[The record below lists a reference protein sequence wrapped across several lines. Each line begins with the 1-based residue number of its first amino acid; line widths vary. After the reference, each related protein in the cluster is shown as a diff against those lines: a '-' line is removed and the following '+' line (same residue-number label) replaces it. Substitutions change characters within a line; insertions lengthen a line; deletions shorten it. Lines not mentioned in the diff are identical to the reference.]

1 MEREYGE
8 FMGDDTLENGCCP
21 HVYSA
26 LSTIQCATPK
36 HFSPLKLKHG
46 ECRDPSG
53 QSRNDSNI
61 KASVLFFFFSHQ
73 QYFKLISAPD
83 LTCIYGLA
91 FGFKVMR
98 YM

>member
-26 LSTIQCATPK
+26 LPTIQCATPK

-53 QSRNDSNI
+53 QSRNYSNI
-61 KASVLFFFFSHQ
+61 KASVSFLSSPIQ
-73 QYFKLISAPD
+73 QYYYLKLISAPG
-83 LTCIYGLA
+83 LTYIYGLA

-98 YM
+98 

>member
-26 LSTIQCATPK
+26 LPTIQCATPK

-53 QSRNDSNI
+53 QIRNDTNNSNI
-61 KASVLFFFFSHQ
+61 KASVSFLSSPINNITLSNLFL
-73 QYFKLISAPD
+73 YLI
-83 LTCIYGLA
+83 
-91 FGFKVMR
+91 
-98 YM
+98 